1 MSPGWGDLARWL
13 WEGPTPEDLEA
24 LARADSPL
32 LGEVSAYARKWG
44 PVRGVEAAREALWT
58 LLQDP
63 FQPRVAPYA
72 SAYRDGARFGPALV
86 SFRGFLRTQGLVP
99 EGDRFRDAEDHAAF
113 QLDCLAFLA
122 AEAGPRSAA
131 YRECLGTHVLP
142 WMPRFLRDLA
152 RQDRTLPY
160 GGFYAGVAAAGLR
173 LLEAEASRLGL
184 TAGPG
189 EPGTHPSP

>member
-1 MSPGWGDLARWL
+1 MRPGWGDLARWL

-24 LARADSPL
+24 LARADSVL
-32 LGEVSAYARKWG
+32 LGELAASARKWG
-44 PVRGVEAAREALWT
+44 PVRGGEAAREALWT

-99 EGDRFRDAEDHAAF
+99 EGERFRDAEDHAAF

-142 WMPRFLRDLA
+142 WMPRFFRDLA
-152 RQDRTLPY
+152 RQDGTLPY

-184 TAGPG
+184 TAGPP